1 MLLVA
6 YVTNSILTLSSI
18 CSLAYEH
25 TIRVLIQVVC
35 MVLSEI
41 DGPPILPNT
50 PGYPS
55 WDLSNNKR
63 YLLTNGVA

>member
-6 YVTNSILTLSSI
+6 YMTNSILALSSI
-18 CSLAYEH
+18 CSLAHED
-25 TIRVLIQVVC
+25 TIRVLIQVDC

-50 PGYPS
+50 F
-55 WDLSNNKR
+55 
-63 YLLTNGVA
+63 LLRRLLIN